1 MALSSNYL
9 KVELLRES
17 NDNVLRD
24 VPIGALT
31 EQGLREFDPLRVL

>member
-9 KVELLRES
+9 KVELLQPAT
-17 NDNVLRD
+17 DNLLLN

-31 EQGLREFDPLRVL
+31 DAGLRQFDPLRVL